1 MQDPGKQGKKVKS
14 VYDKK
19 VEEQKKKKKTA
30 LITHPGS
37 SSASFGGFLHI
48 PNL

>member
-19 VEEQKKKKKTA
+19 VEEQKKKKRQ
-30 LITHPGS
+30 H
-37 SSASFGGFLHI
+37 
-48 PNL
+48 